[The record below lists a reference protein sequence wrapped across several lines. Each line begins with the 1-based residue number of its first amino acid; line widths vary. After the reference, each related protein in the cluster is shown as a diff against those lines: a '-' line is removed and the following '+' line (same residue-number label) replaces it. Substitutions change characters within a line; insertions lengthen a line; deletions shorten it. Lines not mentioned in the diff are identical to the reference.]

1 MCGLSGIIGLNL
13 SENDGLIMVRKMI
26 STLAH
31 RGPDGQKIVINK
43 NNIYGFSRLAIID
56 LNKRSMQPKISKDK
70 KYILSF
76 NGEIYN
82 YKELRKEI
90 SDKYHFLTESDSE
103 VLMAVLTLWGL
114 KGLDKV

>member
-56 LNKRSMQPKISKDK
+56 LNKRSMQPMISKDK

-82 YKELRKEI
+82 AKIL
-90 SDKYHFLTESDSE
+90 SDAGKVKIITE
-103 VLMAVLTLWGL
+103 VKA
-114 KGLDKV
+114 